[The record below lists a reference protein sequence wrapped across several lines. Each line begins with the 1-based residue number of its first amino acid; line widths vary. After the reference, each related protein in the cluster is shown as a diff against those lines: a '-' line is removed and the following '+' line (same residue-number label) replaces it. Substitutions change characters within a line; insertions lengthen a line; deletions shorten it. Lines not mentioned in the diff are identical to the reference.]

1 MEYVVSCK
9 PKLRASNS
17 GDMKPNPIKEKL
29 QSNRPSVGATLA
41 WPSPQLVE
49 FCGLAGF
56 EWVLIDAEHGP
67 IDVRI
72 CEEMVRAAENV
83 GIVPIVRVP
92 FKDRITIMGY
102 LQIGVI
108 GIAVPHVNSRQD
120 AESVVQAVKYAPV
133 GSRYA
138 DTGARAADYGLL
150 KSNSELY
157 AEANQ
162 ETMII
167 VWVEEAQA
175 LGNLDEILKVEG
187 IDAVNIGPSDLAISM
202 GHPGKPDHPEVQR
215 AIAAAREKIL
225 KSGKTLV
232 GETRNAEPL
241 PDLLRLGARLISTSA
256 KHLWFF
262 AMKDYLGEF
271 ERLSRPYQS

>member
-1 MEYVVSCK
+1 
-9 PKLRASNS
+9 
-17 GDMKPNPIKEKL
+17 MKPNPLKEKL
-29 QSNRPSVGATLA
+29 LKSRPSVGATLA

-49 FCGLAGF
+49 FYGLAGF

-67 IDVRI
+67 IDVRV

-108 GIAVPHVNSRQD
+108 GIAVPHVNSLQD
-120 AESVVQAVKYAPV
+120 AESIVQTVKYPPL

-150 KSNSELY
+150 KSNLELY

-162 ETMII
+162 QTMII
-167 VWVEEAQA
+167 IWVEEAQA
-175 LGNLDEILKVEG
+175 LENLDEILKVEG

-202 GHPGKPDHPEVQR
+202 GHAGRPDHPEVQR
-215 AIAAAREKIL
+215 AIATARSKIIN
-225 KSGKTLV
+225 SGKTLV

-241 PDLLRLGARLISTSA
+241 PDLLRVGARLISTSA
-256 KHLWFF
+256 KHLWFY
-262 AMKDYLGEF
+262 AMKDYLAEF
-271 ERLSRPYQS
+271 EKQSRPYQN